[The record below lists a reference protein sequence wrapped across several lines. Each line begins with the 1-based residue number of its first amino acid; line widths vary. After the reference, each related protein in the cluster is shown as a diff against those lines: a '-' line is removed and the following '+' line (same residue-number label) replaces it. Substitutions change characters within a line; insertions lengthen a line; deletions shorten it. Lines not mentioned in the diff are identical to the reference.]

1 MSACYG
7 RRMDNGDVARRLF
20 DLLWT
25 RYAAQVPPARTFV
38 ELSGGV
44 FENDHVAFRSL
55 RRPGSGIALFA
66 PLFERLGFRR
76 AGAYDF
82 PDAKLSAIHLSHPRG
97 LPRVFISELRQ
108 EELTA
113 RAREILA
120 RLPPDV
126 PPPKASASVDELAGW
141 FAAPGIAPPED
152 ELLEL
157 ERETQYGAWLL
168 LFGRE
173 VNHFAASVGD
183 VEAWASRLHKAGVPM
198 KGEIEG
204 EPGAGLRQ
212 TATRAAL
219 RTVRV
224 QGGQGGAREW
234 PYAYLELAERH
245 GGFDG
250 FVTNQARQLFEMTR
264 R

>member
-1 MSACYG
+1 MMPCYG
-7 RRMDNGDVARRLF
+7 PRMDNGDVARRLF

-108 EELTA
+108 EELTQ
-113 RAREILA
+113 RAREILS

-126 PPPKASASVDELAGW
+126 PPPPASASVDELAAW
-141 FAAPGIAPPED
+141 FAAPAIAPPED

-173 VNHFAASVGD
+173 VNHFTASVGD
-183 VEAWASRLHKAGVPM
+183 VEAWASRLHEAGVPM

-245 GGFDG
+245 GGFEG